1 MRTFVA
7 LLLAASI
14 LGLGSS
20 AVLAESLSLRVEG
33 LT

>member
-1 MRTFVA
+1 MRTWVT

-14 LGLGSS
+14 LGLGS
-20 AVLAESLSLRVEG
+20 AAALAENLSLRVEG